1 MIIGCLLDSVSR
13 KAGGLQ
19 EAVRR
24 LSQSLP
30 IAGDAVR
37 VFSLED
43 EHSAADL
50 PAWRPLDVQIFRP
63 VERGWG
69 YAPELFP
76 ALCDAKLDVL
86 LTHGLW
92 KYSSL
97 ASLQW
102 SRRTGRPSII
112 HPHGM
117 LDPWAVRNS
126 QWKKRV
132 AGLLYE
138 HAHLRRAACIRA
150 LCESEAQAIRAF
162 GLGNPVCVIPNGI
175 DLPGLGAGSGE
186 QLESREQGAGSRL
199 QAPSSELPAPSSL
212 APRSALPAGPKT
224 LLYLGRLHP
233 KKNLGPLLRAWAD
246 LQRDCP
252 AAREWAL
259 AIAGWDQGGYEGEL
273 KELSRELGVGRTEQG
288 AGSRERES
296 GSKLQAPGSKLIGS
310 SLRAPS
316 SELLGS
322 ALPAPR
328 SLLFLGPQF
337 GDAKAACYANCDAF
351 ILPSLSEGLPMV
363 VLEAWAYA
371 KPVLMTN
378 ECNLP
383 EGFAASAALR
393 ISTDA
398 PSIAAGLRTLVEMT
412 DAERVAM
419 GARGRE
425 LVATKFSWPVIGDE
439 MRRVCEWALGGG
451 TPPES
456 VRIKS

>member
-1 MIIGCLLDSVSR
+1 MIVGCLLDCVSR
-13 KAGGLQ
+13 NAGGLF
-19 EAVRR
+19 ESVRR
-24 LSQSLP
+24 LAQSLP
-30 IAGDAVR
+30 VAGDTVR

-43 EHSAADL
+43 EHTRADL
-50 PAWRPLDVQIFRP
+50 PAWRPLDVQTFKP

-69 YAPELFP
+69 YAPGLFP

-97 ASLQW
+97 ASSSW
-102 SRRTGRPSII
+102 SRRTGGPTII

-126 QWKKRV
+126 AWKKRV

-138 HAHLRRAACIRA
+138 HAHLRRAACLRA
-150 LCESEAQAIRAF
+150 LCESEAQSIRAY
-162 GLGNPVCVIPNGI
+162 GLQNPVCVIPNGI
-175 DLPGLGAGSGE
+175 DLPDLQNRKQKAESGNSPKAE
-186 QLESREQGAGSRL
+186 AAKAESRNWDMGSAESRK
-199 QAPSSELPAPSSL
+199 QKAEISEAELSTFNFQLSTSVPTG
-212 APRSALPAGPKT
+212 RKT

-233 KKNLGPLLRAWAD
+233 KKNLGPLLRAWAEV
-246 LQRDCP
+246 QRDCP
-252 AAREWAL
+252 AAREWTLAL
-259 AIAGWDQGGYEGEL
+259 AGWDQGGYEVQL
-273 KELSRELGVGRTEQG
+273 RQQCSDLGLPFTFPTPIR
-288 AGSRERES
+288 
-296 GSKLQAPGSKLIGS
+296 
-310 SLRAPS
+310 
-316 SELLGS
+316 GS
-322 ALPAPR
+322 AGDSPALFGDSPKG
-328 SLLFLGPQF
+328 SFPSIMFLGPQF

-371 KPVLMTN
+371 KPVLMTD

-383 EGFAASAALR
+383 EGFATRAALR
-393 ISTDA
+393 ISTEVA
-398 PSIAAGLRTLVEMT
+398 GIAAGLRTLVEMK

-425 LVATKFSWPVIGDE
+425 LVAAKFSWPVIAAE

-451 TPPES
+451 AVPES